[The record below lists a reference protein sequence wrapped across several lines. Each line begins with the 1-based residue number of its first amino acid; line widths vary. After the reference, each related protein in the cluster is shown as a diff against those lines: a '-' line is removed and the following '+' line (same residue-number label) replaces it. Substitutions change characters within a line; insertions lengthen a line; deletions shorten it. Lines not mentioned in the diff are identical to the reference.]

1 MTPRPGNADLQVGT
15 ARRRRAAGKDPEF
28 RGGSPLGPT
37 PPCRVTPR
45 PGNADLQVG
54 TARRRRAAGKD
65 PEFRGG
71 SSLGSTPPWRVT
83 PRPGNADLQV
93 GTARRGRAAGKD
105 PEFGGGSPLGRDP
118 GVQRHPDGCVVH
130 ASRGASRSGADLEVD
145 VPYCAEETA
154 PPNTLSPVDGDVPH
168 PPTGCAPHPPK
179 PPPPHSRRPL
189 QSSPAAGAWLSL
201 AEHLVRDQ
209 GVAGSNPAAPTRPV
223 PTDGFRPRGGHG
235 VRLFRTHFSPPLP
248 TREGGGHFGTHPW
261 LKTCIFPRSCRRR
274 LSRRVPF
281 FLLLLLD
288 IPESGVMELARMFAL
303 SAPAHSS
310 VSVCSEPYFAGFLP
324 LDPVAHILAARL
336 AGAGTRRFALS
347 YQRWE

>member
-1 MTPRPGNADLQVGT
+1 MQARERRPPGRHRPPRAGGREGPRVRGWFASRPHATVESDAQAGERRPPG
-15 ARRRRAAGKDPEF
+15 RHSPPRAGGREGPRAEF
-28 RGGSPLGPT
+28 RGGSP
-37 PPCRVTPR
+37 
-45 PGNADLQVG
+45 
-54 TARRRRAAGKD
+54 
-65 PEFRGG
+65 
-71 SSLGSTPPWRVT
+71 LGSTPPWRVT
-83 PRPGNADLQV
+83 PRRGNADLQV

-105 PEFGGGSPLGRDP
+105 PEFRGGSPLGRDP
-118 GVQRHPDGCVVH
+118 GVQRHPDGGVAH

-223 PTDGFRPRGGHG
+223 PTDGFRPRRGHG

-248 TREGGGHFGTHPW
+248 TREGGCVISALTHGSKRVYFGVLAEDVCPGE
-261 LKTCIFPRSCRRR
+261 CPFSCSCFLTFRN
-274 LSRRVPF
+274 RV
-281 FLLLLLD
+281 
-288 IPESGVMELARMFAL
+288 
-303 SAPAHSS
+303 
-310 VSVCSEPYFAGFLP
+310 
-324 LDPVAHILAARL
+324 
-336 AGAGTRRFALS
+336 
-347 YQRWE
+347 